1 MFYRAIPVILAA
13 VIGASCIQ
21 RHGSGIEIIEEKM
34 TSDCRYLDTIAE
46 NADPGRLQLNP
57 KWFYDGQE
65 NVLLRAEKL
74 RATHLVWLYNNQC
87 GAAAMVYRCEPSGDD
102 SPETAAAG
110 ASSL

>member
-1 MFYRAIPVILAA
+1 MFFRATLVILAA

-21 RHGSGIEIIEEKM
+21 RHGSRIEVIEEKM
-34 TSDCRYLDTIAE
+34 VSDCRYLDTIAE
-46 NADPGRLQLNP
+46 NADPGRPQINP

-87 GAAAMVYRCEPSGDD
+87 GAAAMVYRCEPHGDD
-102 SPETAAAG
+102 SPGTAAAG
-110 ASSL
+110 TPSL